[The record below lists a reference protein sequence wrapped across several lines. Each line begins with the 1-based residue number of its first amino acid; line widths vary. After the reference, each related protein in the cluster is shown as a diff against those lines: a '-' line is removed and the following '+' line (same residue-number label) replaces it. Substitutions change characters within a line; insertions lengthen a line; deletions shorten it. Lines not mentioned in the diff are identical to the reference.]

1 VVGADHPDEKVDED
15 ITEQLLN
22 RLSYN
27 NTDTRMVKVE
37 RGGLDLIQMRKKGA
51 LDGPPTTD

>member
-1 VVGADHPDEKVDED
+1 VVGGDHPDEEVDD
-15 ITEQLLN
+15 GITKQLLN

-37 RGGLDLIQMRKKGA
+37 RGVLI
-51 LDGPPTTD
+51 